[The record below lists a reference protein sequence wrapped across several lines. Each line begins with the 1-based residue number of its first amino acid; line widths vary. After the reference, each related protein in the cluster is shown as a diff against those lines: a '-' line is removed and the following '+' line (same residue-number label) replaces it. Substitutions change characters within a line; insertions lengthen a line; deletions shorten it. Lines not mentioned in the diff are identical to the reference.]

1 MATNENDT
9 LFAKNRRAVQAYLLW
24 REKMN
29 RELEEEAEEPEH
41 INKNYE
47 NNLEIASLTYK

>member
-1 MATNENDT
+1 MAAKENDG
-9 LFAKNRRAVQAYLLW
+9 LFERNRIAVKKYIQW
-24 REKMN
+24 REEIN
-29 RELEEEAEEPEH
+29 REEEAEEEPEA